1 MNRVLTIFFH
11 YLNHEDTKATISFKS
26 KFIQNSDI
34 ARSNLN
40 PQYLKSNVSVD
51 FPCIIKE

>member
-34 ARSNLN
+34 ARLNLN